1 MSPQLRWAGC
11 LGWLFAA
18 LLASGCGPSHLTVN
32 IRSPA
37 GTNQGRPLYMVV
49 RAVDS
54 KKYLS
59 ETYSDV
65 AAKVVAPDDSV
76 IETAVVYPGAERSL
90 KVKIPDETSVAVSFL
105 FTSPD
110 GAWQALLDTPVPRS
124 VDFDLLENRIRT
136 NANTAAKPSGSGKVD
151 AKNAKD
157 VKVPDA
163 KDAKVPDTKDLKL
176 PEMKG
181 KG

>member
-1 MSPQLRWAGC
+1 MSPQVRWAGC
-11 LGWLFAA
+11 LGWLLAA
-18 LLASGCGPSHLTVN
+18 LLAGGCGPAHLTVN
-32 IRSPA
+32 VRSPA
-37 GTNQGRPLYMVV
+37 GINQGRPLYMVV

-59 ETYSDV
+59 ETYSEV

-76 IETAVVYPGAERSL
+76 IETAVVYPGGERSL
-90 KVKIPDETSVAVSFL
+90 RVKIPDETSVAVSFL

-136 NANTAAKPSGSGKVD
+136 NTNTAAKPSGKAD
-151 AKNAKD
+151 AEDA
-157 VKVPDA
+157 KVPDA
-163 KDAKVPDTKDLKL
+163 KDAKVPDTKDLKM
-176 PEMKG
+176 PELKG

>member
-1 MSPQLRWAGC
+1 MSPQVRWAGS
-11 LGWLFAA
+11 LGWLLVA
-18 LLASGCGPSHLTVN
+18 LIASGCGAPHLTVN
-32 IRSPA
+32 VRSPA

-49 RAVDS
+49 RTVDS

-76 IETAVVYPGAERSL
+76 IETAVVYPGGEKSL
-90 KVKIPDETSVAVSFL
+90 RVKIPKETSVAVSFL

-110 GAWQALLDTPVPRS
+110 GAWQALLDAPVPRS
-124 VDFDLLENRIRT
+124 VDFDLLESRIRT
-136 NANTAAKPSGSGKVD
+136 NANTAARPAETGD
-151 AKNAKD
+151 AKGAKAPDAKD

-163 KDAKVPDTKDLKL
+163 KDLKL
-176 PEMKG
+176 PEVKG
-181 KG
+181 KK